1 MTHSALDEE
10 PVASRRR
17 TLLAL
22 AAMAASASTSGATA
36 AFERAPAAV
45 TQANAAVTQATA
57 APTQANAAIAQ
68 APAAPAPAAATGT
81 TASTPAEA
89 ASAGAE
95 TSAAGR
101 VVLGQVGLSFYAVTG
116 AVIQEV
122 LERLGHTVVVRQ
134 GPHEEMF
141 PLLADGTL
149 DLMAAAWLPEGHAAY
164 WTRYG
169 NDAEEVAKLYDG
181 ARFFWAVPD
190 YVPPGEVHTIADLA
204 KPAVAA
210 RMAKQIQG
218 IGTGAAITTLSQQAI
233 PSYGLDAAGYS
244 LRPGTAAEWI
254 ATYDAARAAGNWVVF
269 PTWAP
274 QYLNRDGKLRPLQ
287 DPQGVLGGVNH
298 ASLVAP
304 RDKLRALPAKTR
316 AALAKVELG
325 LDGVTEMDYLVNVG
339 KHTSREAARIWMRQ
353 NESRVAGWLK
363 G

>member
-45 TQANAAVTQATA
+45 TQANA